1 MEAQREAGTG
11 SEAHSRSE
19 AVLGWKLWAQGQA
32 SSGWHLP
39 HHPAWPLAVNTE
51 RTSSVS
57 REIFISGQAVWGA
70 CAGLRVSFLRAGL
83 GQEVRGFG
91 SHGGHSVGPPKAG
104 PGRACPEA
112 PAGGRT

>member
-19 AVLGWKLWAQGQA
+19 AVLGWKLWARGQA

-91 SHGGHSVGPPKAG
+91 SHRGAFCGAPQ
-104 PGRACPEA
+104 GRARKGVP
-112 PAGGRT
+112 